1 MINIVE
7 DGEVKMTR
15 KNQFWKGMLL
25 GAIAGGT
32 ISLLDKH
39 TRSVMRENLQNASS
53 QVSHILRNPGEISKK
68 VKRTAV
74 KIKTTV
80 EQVSEDINYIVG
92 KVDELR
98 ELTPQVTDRLKETK
112 NAFSES
118 KETALLE
125 EIIEEDDN
133 DLIKQ

>member
-92 KVDELR
+92 KVDELT

>member
-1 MINIVE
+1 
-7 DGEVKMTR
+7 MTR

-92 KVDELR
+92 KVDELT